1 MAMIPTLN
9 FLPLGNGLP
18 HWWGPSSNRYKLKHE
33 GNAFQ
38 EPEAAML
45 SFGDVSYF
53 VMDTVDSLYNIY
65 TQDPRSQRSQ

>member
-1 MAMIPTLN
+1 MIPTLN
-9 FLPLGNGLP
+9 FLQLSSGLP

-38 EPEAAML
+38 EPAEAML

-53 VMDTVDSLYNIY
+53 VIDTVDSLYNIY
-65 TQDPRSQRSQ
+65 TQDLRRQWS